1 MRIVFAG
8 MLCLAIF
15 VISASGRSLRTSA
28 DKSSV
33 LDPTSGSESNKMEVV
48 THFSVLD
55 PTSGSKS
62 NKPVVVT
69 QAFCKSIIASIK
81 SKTQPYWDV
90 EAQKCNVE
98 TRAELVEQCSTIIAE
113 FRKQLADVCPPMQ
126 PCTEN
131 CDKFKPVKYL
141 AKKATLP
148 KWSAF
153 PEPEDAAAS
162 RRMAEAQKAVPM
174 PIICKVPPCPQREAA
189 KESTTTTTSANT
201 AKPAAVPVQPVVEPA
216 AKPPAGPPTPAE
228 KQNVVKVLVATPK
241 Q

>member
-1 MRIVFAG
+1 MRIVFTG

-15 VISASGRSLRTSA
+15 VISASGRGLRTSA
-28 DKSSV
+28 DSSV
-33 LDPTSGSESNKMEVV
+33 LDPPNG
-48 THFSVLD
+48 L
-55 PTSGSKS
+55 KS

-69 QAFCKSIIASIK
+69 QAFCKSIFASIK

-98 TRAELVEQCSTIIAE
+98 TRAELVEQCSVIIAE
-113 FRKQLADVCPPMQ
+113 FRKQLADVCPPME

-174 PIICKVPPCPQREAA
+174 PIICKVPPCPQREAPKEA
-189 KESTTTTTSANT
+189 PKESTTTSANT

-228 KQNVVKVLVATPK
+228 KQNVVPVVVAIPK